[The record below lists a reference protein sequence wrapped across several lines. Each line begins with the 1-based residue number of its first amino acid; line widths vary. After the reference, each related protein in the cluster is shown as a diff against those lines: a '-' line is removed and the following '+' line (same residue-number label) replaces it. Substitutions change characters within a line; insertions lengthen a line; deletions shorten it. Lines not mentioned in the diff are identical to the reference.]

1 MQDTLMVYDL
11 KFATPC
17 WSATSSLLHLYPI
30 LGGGG
35 RGGEQGRLVL
45 PSLNTYANAY
55 GIWANAGFAKGRAQL
70 FGGLG
75 KLHAAKRLAARVD
88 IATRLLEGSWACP
101 HKNFLK

>member
-1 MQDTLMVYDL
+1 MVYDL
-11 KFATPC
+11 KFATRY
-17 WSATSSLLHLYPI
+17 TLLVCDLEYTTPI
-30 LGGGG
+30 SNF

-88 IATRLLEGSWACP
+88 IATRLLEGLCMACP